1 MSAEGSGM
9 SKRFAGR
16 IFMVTGASSGLG
28 RAICAALGREGANV
42 LALARNEDALADTQA
57 AVESAGGR
65 CLAIPFDLTRYAEFP
80 HLFDALKQQVP
91 HLDGLVH
98 AAGELNR
105 CAPMRFVEATR
116 FRRMIDINLTAPN
129 LLTQA
134 LFPLL
139 TQAATASVIFTT
151 CDMAEQAQPNWHGY
165 GLAKA
170 ALVHAAAMWQLE
182 HPDTSIRF
190 NAVNPGRMRTELM
203 RRAFPGL
210 DPMDVPPPEK
220 AVAAFLYLLS
230 DAARDIRGRHL
241 SAAELDCTP
250 A

>member
-1 MSAEGSGM
+1 MM
-9 SKRFAGR
+9 SKRFNGR
-16 IFMVTGASSGLG
+16 IIMVTGATSGLG
-28 RAICAALGREGANV
+28 RAICIALGDEGANV

-65 CLAIPFDLTRYAEFP
+65 CLAIPFDLARYGEFP
-80 HLFDALKQQVP
+80 RLFDALKQQVP

-98 AAGELNR
+98 AAGDLGR
-105 CAPMRFVEATR
+105 CAPMQFVEAST
-116 FRRMIDINLTAPN
+116 FRRMLDINLSAPN

-139 TQAATASVIFTT
+139 ARARTASVIFTT
-151 CDMAEQAQPNWHGY
+151 CDMAAQAQPNWHGY

-182 HPDTSIRF
+182 HPNASIRF

-210 DPMDVPPPEK
+210 DPADVPPPEK
-220 AVAAFLYLLS
+220 SVAAFLYLLS
-230 DAARDIRGRHL
+230 DATANIRGQHL
-241 SAAELDCTP
+241 GISDLETP
-250 A
+250 EP